1 MPICF
6 ADNSIPASPEKEP
19 FIAHFSGDTTR
30 AIHIP
35 DLNYTVEISDGPY
48 QVFVVG
54 HKYNMP
60 GARFQHPNVC
70 STVRLSQFGFKH
82 YRRDGGKRW
91 TYHDGVERFF
101 IVPKEHVYLDDTH
114 KGYSYPR
121 LIVNGVTFTVNVSGC
136 TINGW
141 TDYIGLLAHTAIG
154 MSLRDMK
161 KIAEVSVLIPG
172 FEPPLRNDSRLAT
185 HEELLAI
192 LAKPR
197 YPEVGDVVITNGKPA
212 VLTVTRVELGRNGH
226 RTGYSGVN
234 YSGYP
239 YFFRPSQI
247 KDFVQGLSQNEVI
260 DLYLEHKDI
269 NELHAEMM
277 RAAARGD
284 QARVSELR
292 ELARAQL

>member
-6 ADNSIPASPEKEP
+6 ADNSIPASPERES
-19 FIAHFSGDTTR
+19 FIDIFAGNTTR

-35 DLNYTVEISDGPY
+35 ALDYTVEISDGPY

-82 YRRDGGKRW
+82 YCPNGSKRW

-101 IVPKEHVYLDDTH
+101 IVPMENVYLDDTH

-121 LIVNGVTFTVNVSGC
+121 LIVNGAQFTVNVSGG
-136 TINGW
+136 TNNGW
-141 TDYIGLLAHTAIG
+141 TDWIPFVAHTSIGL
-154 MSLRDMK
+154 SVRDMK

-197 YPEVGDVVITNGKPA
+197 YPEIGDVVVSNGIPV
-212 VLTVTRVELGRNGH
+212 VLTVTSVNLGRNGH
-226 RTGYSGVN
+226 RVSYDGVN
-234 YSGYP
+234 HNGRTYW
-239 YFFRPSQI
+239 FRPKNI
-247 KDFVQGLSQNEVI
+247 KDFFHGLSQDEVI
-260 DLYLEHKDI
+260 DLYLEHEEI

-277 RAAARGD
+277 RAAARQD
-284 QARVSELR
+284 HAKVSELR
-292 ELARAQL
+292 ELAWAQL